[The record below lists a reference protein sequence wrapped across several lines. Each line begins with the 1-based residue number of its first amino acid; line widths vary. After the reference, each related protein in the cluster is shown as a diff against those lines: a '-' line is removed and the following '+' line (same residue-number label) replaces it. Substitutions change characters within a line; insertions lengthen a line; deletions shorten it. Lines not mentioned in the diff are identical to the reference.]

1 MREGFR
7 STFLF
12 LVRSGDLV
20 LTQSPVA
27 GRLQRRKEQAN
38 AKKAERNSVRASMM
52 MVASSSSS
60 PNNHAAASSSPL
72 SSGAE
77 LEDMRTRE
85 AAEVI
90 WERMRQHMKES
101 GTQKI
106 HDLFREIDTDNS
118 GYIDKD
124 EFKAALDNMGIEG
137 VSAKVIRRVMRTADP
152 NGDGQLDFRE
162 VRSKN
167 NHPPKLFIKHHALR
181 VFIHLYF
188 DFSSFFRCPYAAS
201 RCAQAKRCT

>member
-20 LTQSPVA
+20 LTHSPVA
-27 GRLQRRKEQAN
+27 GRLQRRKEQAS
-38 AKKAERNSVRASMM
+38 AKKAERDSVRASMM

-60 PNNHAAASSSPL
+60 PNNHAAASSSPS

-106 HDLFREIDTDNS
+106 HDLFREMDTDNS

-162 VRSKN
+162 VRSKTIT
-167 NHPPKLFIKHHALR
+167 LQ
-181 VFIHLYF
+181 
-188 DFSSFFRCPYAAS
+188 SSS
-201 RCAQAKRCT
+201 SSHI